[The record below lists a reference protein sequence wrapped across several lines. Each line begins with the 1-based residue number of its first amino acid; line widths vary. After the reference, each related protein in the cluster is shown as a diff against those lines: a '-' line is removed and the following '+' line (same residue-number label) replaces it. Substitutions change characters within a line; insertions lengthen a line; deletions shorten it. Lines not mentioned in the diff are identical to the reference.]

1 MRSIKRESLTKGDLE
16 AFHIGTDI
24 PDNVN
29 DAISQQIVEKGKIKK
44 CKNFVSYSHAL
55 YAFVVFSMFLKQQK
69 TKEQSEQA
77 KIDKILKTFL
87 QYFQE
92 EIDYIEKNNTALKV
106 YETNDTFEITE
117 AAETLKETEKAHKE
131 TNEK

>member
-24 PDNVN
+24 PDNVS

-44 CKNFVSYSHAL
+44 CKNFVPYSHAL
-55 YAFVVFSMFLKQQK
+55 YAFVVFSMFLKEQK

>member
-1 MRSIKRESLTKGDLE
+1 
-16 AFHIGTDI
+16 
-24 PDNVN
+24 
-29 DAISQQIVEKGKIKK
+29 
-44 CKNFVSYSHAL
+44 
-55 YAFVVFSMFLKQQK
+55 MFLKEQK

>member
-44 CKNFVSYSHAL
+44 CK
-55 YAFVVFSMFLKQQK
+55 
-69 TKEQSEQA
+69 
-77 KIDKILKTFL
+77 
-87 QYFQE
+87 
-92 EIDYIEKNNTALKV
+92 
-106 YETNDTFEITE
+106 
-117 AAETLKETEKAHKE
+117 TLFHIPMHSTRS
-131 TNEK
+131 